1 MITGLGTVGAWGCGS
16 GALARAL
23 AAGVPP
29 AATAVDRSAGYHRRC
44 GARRALLTPMAA
56 LAEWVPP
63 AEARRMSPPSRLA
76 VAAAR
81 MAVGA
86 AGLAAAD
93 VAGLGTAV
101 VTATVFGPSSF
112 SDALLLQIVHE
123 GPQAVSPYLFS
134 ESVANA
140 PTAQIAIACGARG
153 PNLTLCQGE
162 AGALL
167 AVARA
172 AAAVMEGR
180 AERALAGAVDEM
192 PAMLHGLLDR
202 FGTLAH
208 RPCRA
213 AAAPG
218 APPPPASPD
227 PLTPLTPL
235 TPQDTAVRRAAAAA
249 AGGESGRPFDRRR
262 NGVVAADGATILV
275 LETAAAA
282 ARRGAAP
289 LAHVRAWGSAF
300 DPSASTAGWG
310 SGAPALGRSLRRAME
325 RRGVAMGA
333 IDRIASGASGS
344 RGGDRLEAGLLRAAW
359 GDAALPP
366 VLAPKAVTGEYGG
379 GFLAAALLAAAG
391 ASYGPT
397 AGFAEPDPRLGV
409 VPHDGRRLPPPALLL
424 ASSVAAGGAVAW
436 LLLAAGGAG

>member
-1 MITGLGTVGAWGCGS
+1 VVITGLGTVGAWGCGS

-81 MAVGA
+81 MAIGA

-213 AAAPG
+213 P
-218 APPPPASPD
+218 
-227 PLTPLTPL
+227 
-235 TPQDTAVRRAAAAA
+235 
-249 AGGESGRPFDRRR
+249 GGESGRPFDRRR

-391 ASYGPT
+391 APYGPT

-424 ASSVAAGGAVAW
+424 ASSVAAGGAAAW